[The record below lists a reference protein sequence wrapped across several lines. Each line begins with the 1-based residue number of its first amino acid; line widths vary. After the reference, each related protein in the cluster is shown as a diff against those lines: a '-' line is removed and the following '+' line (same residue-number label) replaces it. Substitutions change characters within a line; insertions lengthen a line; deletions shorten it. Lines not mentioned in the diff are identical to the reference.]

1 MKDKKEKKE
10 KTKFNLAFDNLAI
23 PEVHIGGNAHG
34 QGNVEHKHPDAD
46 GEMEE
51 EVVTFADVAI
61 PEIHIT
67 RYKELSDMI
76 HSLRKKLHENPE
88 PSMQEEKTQ
97 HILQEFIKRHTTFE
111 VVDKGVWFYAVKK
124 AEKESGKAPIA
135 FRADMDAVCG
145 KDGKPGHYCGHDG
158 HSSILCGVA
167 LYLSAG

>member
-88 PSMQEEKTQ
+88 PSICLLYTS
-97 HILQEFIKRHTTFE
+97 
-111 VVDKGVWFYAVKK
+111 DA
-124 AEKESGKAPIA
+124 
-135 FRADMDAVCG
+135 ADA
-145 KDGKPGHYCGHDG
+145 
-158 HSSILCGVA
+158 
-167 LYLSAG
+167 

>member
-67 RYKELSDMI
+67 RYGSPEL
-76 HSLRKKLHENPE
+76 
-88 PSMQEEKTQ
+88 Q
-97 HILQEFIKRHTTFE
+97 HPQMLQFRRSISCDIKSFL
-111 VVDKGVWFYAVKK
+111 
-124 AEKESGKAPIA
+124 I
-135 FRADMDAVCG
+135 
-145 KDGKPGHYCGHDG
+145 
-158 HSSILCGVA
+158 
-167 LYLSAG
+167 

>member
-111 VVDKGVWFYAVKK
+111 VVDKA
-124 AEKESGKAPIA
+124 
-135 FRADMDAVCG
+135 CG
-145 KDGKPGHYCGHDG
+145 FMP
-158 HSSILCGVA
+158 
-167 LYLSAG
+167 

>member
-88 PSMQEEKTQ
+88 PSMQEEKTR

-111 VVDKGVWFYAVKK
+111 VVDKRRVVLCR
-124 AEKESGKAPIA
+124 EESGEGKRESTDCVPGGYG
-135 FRADMDAVCG
+135 CG
-145 KDGKPGHYCGHDG
+145 MWKGWKTGT
-158 HSSILCGVA
+158 L
-167 LYLSAG
+167 LRT